1 MKGPPPMSSSARIEV
16 HPLTHDRWRDLVELF
31 GERGANAGCWC
42 MYFRQTSAEYGHSR
56 TERGPRNR
64 SLFRGL
70 VREGRE
76 PGLLAY
82 LDGRPVGWVSVA
94 PRSEF
99 GRIERSR
106 QVEPIDDKPVWSV
119 VCFYMHRSHRGKGV
133 GSALLEAAVDH
144 ARRRGARIVEG
155 YPLDPRGWRIDNPM
169 AYPGLRSMFERA
181 GFREVARRGHRR
193 IMRRTV
199 RPARKR

>member
-1 MKGPPPMSSSARIEV
+1 VTA
-16 HPLTHDRWRDLVELF
+16 DRWPDLVELF
-31 GERGANAGCWC
+31 GEQRGANAGCWC
-42 MYFRQTSAEYGHSR
+42 MYFRQTAAEYGQSAR
-56 TERGPRNR
+56 ERGPRNR
-64 SLFRGL
+64 RLLRGL

-99 GRIERSR
+99 GRIGRSR
-106 QVEPIDDKPVWSV
+106 VLHPVDDRPVWSV
-119 VCFYMHRSHRGKGV
+119 VCFYMHRNHRRQGV

-155 YPLDPRGWRIDNPM
+155 YPLDPRGSRIANPM
-169 AYPGLRSMFERA
+169 AYPGVRAMFERA
-181 GFREVARRGHRR
+181 GFREVARRGHRP

-199 RPARKR
+199 RPPRGT